1 MDESKEQIKKLRD
14 ILENLIC
21 YLESNTDTAKNWVI
35 ADDIFEYTD
44 AMWKVFGIN
53 NTKEEREKMYEE
65 MRRWDM

>member
-21 YLESNTDTAKNWVI
+21 YLESNTDTTKNWVI
-35 ADDIFEYTD
+35 ADDVFEYTD